1 MPPTTRHRPAT
12 EAGPRDLGVA
22 VKISIGLTNY
32 SWPDGPAHLGSHL
45 LDLARR
51 VDEGGIDTL
60 WIADHLLQM
69 DPTATIDEPMLEA
82 YTTLGFLAAA
92 TSHVKLGTM
101 VTWASIRPPALV
113 VKIVTTLDVLSGGR
127 AWLGVG
133 AGYRGDE
140 AAMTGLPFPDTAERF
155 VLMEELVRLA
165 AHMWDGDRGPFD
177 GPRHRLEQPI
187 CNPEPISRP
196 RVLIGGMGES
206 RTLPLVA
213 RYGDACNLFDIP
225 DGGTTLRR
233 KLDVLA
239 RACDAVGR
247 DVRDIEITLSSR
259 LAPDETSAAFADRCG
274 QLAQLGVQH
283 VVLVTTGPWSHDELG
298 VIFDAV
304 EPVRA
309 LD

>member
-1 MPPTTRHRPAT
+1 M
-12 EAGPRDLGVA
+12 
-22 VKISIGLTNY
+22 KISIGLTNY
-32 SWPDGPAHLGSHL
+32 SWPDWPVDLADHL

-60 WIADHLLQM
+60 WVADHLLQM

-92 TSHVKLGTM
+92 TSNVNLGTM

-140 AAMTGLPFPDTAERF
+140 AAMTGLPFPGTAERF
-155 VLMEELVRLA
+155 VLMEELLQLA
-165 AHMWDGDRGPFD
+165 AHMWDGDRRPFD

-187 CNPEPISRP
+187 SSPEPVSRP
-196 RVLIGGMGES
+196 RVLIGGMGEQ

-225 DGGTTLRR
+225 DGGTTLQR

-239 RACDAVGR
+239 RACDDVGR
-247 DVRDIEITLSSR
+247 DFQDIEITLSSR
-259 LAPDETSAAFADRCG
+259 LGQDETAAAFTDRCG
-274 QLAQLGVQH
+274 QLAQRGIDH
-283 VVLVTTGPWSHDELG
+283 IALVTSGPWRQDELD

-304 EPVRA
+304 DPVRS

>member
-1 MPPTTRHRPAT
+1 M
-12 EAGPRDLGVA
+12 
-22 VKISIGLTNY
+22 KISIGLTNY
-32 SWPDGPAHLGSHL
+32 SWPDGPDHLTSRL
-45 LDLARR
+45 LDLARS

-60 WIADHLLQM
+60 WVADHLLQM

-82 YTTLGFLAAA
+82 YTTLGFLAGA
-92 TSHVKLGTM
+92 TSNVHLGTM
-101 VTWASIRPPALV
+101 VTWASIRPPALT

-133 AGYRGDE
+133 AGYQGDE

-155 VLMEELVRLA
+155 VLMEELIQLA
-165 AHMWDGDRGPFD
+165 AHMWDGDRRPFD

-187 CNPEPISRP
+187 SSPEPISRP
-196 RVLIGGMGES
+196 RVLIGGMGEQ

-225 DGGTTLRR
+225 DGRATLKH

-239 RACDAVGR
+239 RACDDVGR
-247 DVRDIEITLSSR
+247 DPDDVEVTLSSR
-259 LAPDETSAAFADRCG
+259 LGPEETAEAFADRCG
-274 QLAQLGVQH
+274 QLAQTGIDH
-283 VVLVTTGPWSHDELG
+283 VVLVTSGPWSRRELD
-298 VIFDAV
+298 VIFAAV

-309 LD
+309 LG

>member
-1 MPPTTRHRPAT
+1 
-12 EAGPRDLGVA
+12 

-32 SWPDGPAHLGSHL
+32 SWPDGPDRLTSHL
-45 LDLARR
+45 VDLARS

-60 WIADHLLQM
+60 WVADHLLQM

-82 YTTLGFLAAA
+82 YTTLGFLAGA
-92 TSHVKLGTM
+92 TSNVHLGTM
-101 VTWASIRPPALV
+101 VTWASIRPPALT

-133 AGYRGDE
+133 AGYQGDE

-155 VLMEELVRLA
+155 VLMEELVQLA
-165 AHMWDGDRGPFD
+165 AHMWDGDRRPFD

-187 CNPEPISRP
+187 SNPEPIVRP
-196 RVLIGGMGES
+196 RVLIGGMGEQ

-213 RYGDACNLFDIP
+213 RYADACNLFDIP
-225 DGGTTLRR
+225 DGGATMQR

-239 RACDAVGR
+239 RACDDVGR
-247 DVRDIEITLSSR
+247 DRDDVEVTLSSR
-259 LAPDETSAAFADRCG
+259 LGPDETADAFADRCG
-274 QLAQLGVQH
+274 QLAKRGIHH
-283 VVLVTTGPWSHDELG
+283 VVLVTSGPWSQRELD

-304 EPVRA
+304 EPVQA
-309 LD
+309 LG